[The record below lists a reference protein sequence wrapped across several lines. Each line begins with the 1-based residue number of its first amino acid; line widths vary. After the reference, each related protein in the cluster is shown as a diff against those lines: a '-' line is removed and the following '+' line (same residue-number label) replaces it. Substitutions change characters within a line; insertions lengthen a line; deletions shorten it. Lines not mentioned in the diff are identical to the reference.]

1 MREVHVMR
9 LVYINWQNL
18 EKIRLNFTIE
28 IQFCTICPKLFIF
41 RERVLFLNFGVKC
54 ETAS

>member
-1 MREVHVMR
+1 MRKEHVMR

-28 IQFCTICPKLFIF
+28 IQFCTMCPKLFIF
-41 RERVLFLNFGVKC
+41 RESFI
-54 ETAS
+54 S